1 MAERE
6 APPHVQ
12 PADDTVIHRIVVE
25 RFSPT
30 SLAYIFRYEPD
41 LRGLEMVE
49 ASSAFAPEPGVLAHL
64 EALIADIRS
73 FDHEYLFTPDD
84 LADTGFA
91 SGILLPLFM
100 NDGQFLGALALF
112 DLLSYT
118 PEEWEAVRDTAS
130 LVTLALENQRLR
142 ETRIVA
148 DTIQRAVLILG
159 DNPTPQQLVNELRQ
173 ILYGP
178 HISTCAMLLYGPIRE
193 DRPNGPFDYLE
204 VRGTWSRR
212 LGPGVGLGVRIYLDQ
227 YPDIL
232 AELDEKEILVFP
244 SLKTIETRLD
254 PLVRA
259 FLRGERAHSLLL
271 IALHSGTRRLG
282 LMLIAT
288 DRPYNFKRAELRNY
302 RMVSEFLAMSAM
314 SQVIQQQHDFVQRGR
329 AAMLDAVR
337 DGVMMVLPQ
346 PNGPYVLTVN
356 HAFTE
361 MFGLSQER
369 AQGLSLADVLNEMQI
384 PEDVCD
390 DLRAE
395 WLRVPANDTAATNG
409 EFNMTLPDGLA
420 TLIQWYSA
428 PVYQERRVLGR
439 IYTFHN
445 ATAERTAA
453 RLRSNFISRVSHE
466 LRTPLTSI
474 HGFAQFIL
482 EANADSLPDLAR
494 EYLEIIV
501 TSARHLNSLFS
512 EIIEISEAD
521 MGTLHLNRQIAHLP
535 DIVINAIAM
544 LEFQYKGRGQTV
556 QMDIDD
562 DLPPVN
568 VDFHR
573 ITQVLSNLL
582 SNAIRYAPPD
592 SKIRVT
598 TTHIIETT
606 QLPPGAPSDVVIPN
620 ILVTVID
627 EGPGLSVQEA
637 EQVFLPFYRAKEAS
651 KEPGSGLGL
660 TIARSIIE
668 LHRGKLWAEPR
679 RRGRK
684 GGRFHF
690 TLPTAG

>member
-1 MAERE
+1 
-6 APPHVQ
+6 VQ
-12 PADDTVIHRIVVE
+12 PADDTVLHRIVVE

-30 SLAYIFRYEPD
+30 SLAYIYRYEPD
-41 LRGLEMVE
+41 LNSLELIE
-49 ASSAFAPEPGVLAHL
+49 ASGALAPEPQALARLDALMARISSL
-64 EALIADIRS
+64 EREL
-73 FDHEYLFTPDD
+73 HFTPAD
-84 LADTGFA
+84 LDGTGYH
-91 SGILLPLFM
+91 SGLFLPLFM
-100 NDGQFLGALALF
+100 ADGQFLGALALF
-112 DLLSYT
+112 DRAVYR
-118 PEEWEAVRDTAS
+118 PEDWDAVRAAALYIS
-130 LVTLALENQRLR
+130 LALENQRLR
-142 ETRIVA
+142 ESRAVA
-148 DTIQRAVLILG
+148 DTIQRATQILG

-173 ILYGP
+173 HLFGP
-178 HISTCAMLLYGPIRE
+178 HVSTCAMLLYGPIRE

-204 VRGTWSRR
+204 VRGTWSKR
-212 LGPGVGLGVRIYLDQ
+212 LGPGAGLSLRIYLEQ
-227 YPDIL
+227 YPDLL
-232 AELDEKEILVFP
+232 AELDAKEILIFP
-244 SLKTIETRLD
+244 SVKQLEPRLD

-259 FLRGERAHSLLL
+259 FLRSERVQSMLL
-271 IALHSGTRRLG
+271 ITLHSGPRRLG
-282 LMLIAT
+282 VMLIAT
-288 DRPYNFKRAELRNY
+288 DHPYNFKRSELRNY

-314 SQVIQQQHDFVQRGR
+314 SQVIQQHHDFVQRGR
-329 AAMLDAVR
+329 AALLDAVT

-346 PNGPYVLTVN
+346 ANGPRVLTVN
-356 HAFTE
+356 QAFTHL
-361 MFGLSQER
+361 FGLSQAR
-369 AQGLSLADVLNEMQI
+369 AQGLSLAQVLDQMQI
-384 PEDVCD
+384 PEDVCN
-390 DLRAE
+390 DLRAS
-395 WLRVPANDTAATNG
+395 WLTLPAHDTATING
-409 EFNMTLPDGLA
+409 EFNMILPEGVPTLM
-420 TLIQWYSA
+420 QWYSA

-439 IYTFHN
+439 IFTFHN

-482 EANADSLPDLAR
+482 EANAGQLPDLAR

-501 TSARHLNSLFS
+501 TSSRHLNTLFS

-521 MGTLHLNRQIAHLP
+521 IGTLHLNRQITHLP
-535 DIVINAIAM
+535 DIVINATAM
-544 LEFQYKGRGQTV
+544 LEFEYKGRGQQV
-556 QMDIDD
+556 LMDIDD

-568 VDFHR
+568 VDMHR

-582 SNAIRYAPPD
+582 SNAIKYAPRD

-606 QLPPGAPSDVVIPN
+606 QLPPGSPPDVVIPG

-627 EGPGLSVQEA
+627 EGPGLSAQEA
-637 EQVFLPFYRAKEAS
+637 EQVFIPFYRTKEAI

-690 TLPTAG
+690 TLPTAEE

>member
-1 MAERE
+1 M
-6 APPHVQ
+6 
-12 PADDTVIHRIVVE
+12 HRIAVE

-30 SLAYIFRYEPD
+30 SLAYIYHYELD
-41 LRGLEMVE
+41 LNSLERVE
-49 ASSAFAPEPGVLAHL
+49 AIGALPPEPGALARL
-64 EALIADIRS
+64 ENLLSQIPSADR
-73 FDHEYLFTPDD
+73 EQLFT
-84 LADTGFA
+84 LADLDGTGFS
-91 SGILLPLFM
+91 SGLFLPLFM
-100 NDGQFLGALALF
+100 ADGQFLGALALF
-112 DLLSYT
+112 DRIPYT
-118 PEEWEAVRDTAS
+118 PADWDAVRDAALYIS
-130 LVTLALENQRLR
+130 LALENQQLR
-142 ETRIVA
+142 ESRVVA
-148 DTIQRAVLILG
+148 DTIQRAARILG

-173 ILYGP
+173 HLFGP
-178 HISTCAMLLYGPIRE
+178 HVSTCAMLLYGPIRE

-204 VRGTWSRR
+204 VRGTWSKR
-212 LGPGVGLGVRIYLDQ
+212 LGPGAGLSLRIYLEQ
-227 YPDIL
+227 YPDLL
-232 AELDEKEILVFP
+232 AELDEKEILIFP
-244 SLKTIETRLD
+244 SIKTLEPRLD

-259 FLRGERAHSLLL
+259 FLRSERVQSMLL
-271 IALHSGTRRLG
+271 IALHSGPRRLG
-282 LMLIAT
+282 VMLIAT
-288 DRPYNFKRAELRNY
+288 DRPYSFKRSELRNY

-314 SQVIQQQHDFVQRGR
+314 SQVIQQHHDFVQRGR
-329 AAMLDAVR
+329 AALLDAVT

-346 PNGPYVLTVN
+346 ANGPHVLTVN
-356 HAFTE
+356 QAFTNL
-361 MFGLSQER
+361 FGLSLAR
-369 AQGLSLADVLNEMQI
+369 AQGLSLAQVLDQMQI
-384 PEDVCD
+384 PEDVCN
-390 DLRAE
+390 DLRAS
-395 WLRVPANDTAATNG
+395 WLTVPANDTATITG
-409 EFNMTLPDGLA
+409 EFNMILPEGVPTLM
-420 TLIQWYSA
+420 QWYSA

-439 IYTFHN
+439 IFTFHN

-482 EANADSLPDLAR
+482 EANGGELPDLAR

-501 TSARHLNSLFS
+501 TSSRHLNTLFS

-521 MGTLHLNRQIAHLP
+521 IGTMHLNRQIAHLP

-544 LEFQYKGRGQTV
+544 LEFEYKGRGQQV
-556 QMDIDD
+556 LMDIDD

-568 VDFHR
+568 VDMHR

-582 SNAIRYAPPD
+582 SNAIKYAPPD

-598 TTHIIETT
+598 TTPIIETT
-606 QLPPGAPSDVVIPN
+606 QLPPGAPPDVVMPG

-627 EGPGLSVQEA
+627 EGPGLSAQEA
-637 EQVFLPFYRAKEAS
+637 EQVFLPFYRAKEAI

-690 TLPTAG
+690 TLPTAEE